1 VAAAPRTGAMGA
13 RLSRIS
19 LRPEVWLPWLTVLG
33 FGAYVVSWLG
43 REVFYAAFGVS
54 PEIVGVHY
62 PSLLIPA
69 AIVGVFVALTL
80 LAVIAFVVPLFVIT
94 SSRRA
99 GQWQMKIGGLIL
111 LSVLAAAAIVGA
123 IFGESGKE
131 GAVAILTVPWIM
143 GALFLIH
150 GFGSWFRRSLH
161 RRAVRSRLRRLR
173 RQVTSPEEAL
183 SAYHAEQR
191 SQRRRQATRRAERAR
206 VRREARPA
214 GLVILL
220 WLATILYMMLGAYL
234 TDAATRAAYNAING
248 KTDIFV
254 GADRPANVLLNVQ
267 VRTVQV
273 EAIEPHFH
281 SLQRAQLLYLGTN
294 SGGHVLYD
302 RTARQAV
309 VIPSGSVALRFDSS
323 YG

>member
-1 VAAAPRTGAMGA
+1 VAAAPRPGAMGA

-69 AIVGVFVALTL
+69 AVVGVFVALTL
-80 LAVIAFVVPLFVIT
+80 VAVIAFVVPLFLMT

-99 GQWQMKIGGLIL
+99 GRWQMKVGGLIL
-111 LSVLAAAAIVGA
+111 LSVVAAAAIFGA
-123 IFGESGKE
+123 IFGDSGKE
-131 GAVAILTVPWIM
+131 EAVALLTVPWIV

-150 GFGSWFRRSLH
+150 GFGAWSRRSLR

-183 SAYHAEQR
+183 SAYHTEQR
-191 SQRRRQATRRAERAR
+191 SQRRRQAARRAERAR
-206 VRREARPA
+206 VRQEAWPA

-220 WLATILYMMLGAYL
+220 WLATMLYMMLGAYL
-234 TDAATRAAYNAING
+234 TDAATRAAFNAKNG
-248 KTDIFV
+248 RIDIFA
-254 GADRPANVLLNVQ
+254 GADRPANVLLGVHVRAVQ
-267 VRTVQV
+267 VD
-273 EAIEPHFH
+273 AIEPQFRP
-281 SLQRAQLLYLGTN
+281 LQRAELLYLGTN
-294 SGGHVLYD
+294 SGSHVLYN

-309 VIPSGSVALRFDSS
+309 IIPSGSIALRFASPP
-323 YG
+323 G

>member
-1 VAAAPRTGAMGA
+1 VAAAPRPGAMGA

-19 LRPEVWLPWLTVLG
+19 LRPEIWLPWLTVLG

-62 PSLLIPA
+62 PFLLIPA
-69 AIVGVFVALTL
+69 AVVGVFVALTL
-80 LAVIAFVVPLFVIT
+80 VAVIAFVVPLFVMT

-99 GQWQMKIGGLIL
+99 GRWQMKVGGLIL
-111 LSVLAAAAIVGA
+111 LSVVAASAIVGA
-123 IFGESGKE
+123 IFGEGGKE
-131 GAVAILTVPWIM
+131 EAVAILTVPWIM

-150 GFGSWFRRSLH
+150 GFGAWSRRSLR

-173 RQVTSPEEAL
+173 RQVASAEEAL
-183 SAYHAEQR
+183 SAYHTEQR
-191 SQRRRQATRRAERAR
+191 AQRRRQAARRAERAR

-220 WLATILYMMLGAYL
+220 WLATILYLMLGAYL
-234 TDAATRAAYNAING
+234 TDAATRAAFNAKNG

-254 GADRPANVLLNVQ
+254 GADQPANVLLGVHVRAVQ
-267 VRTVQV
+267 VD
-273 EAIEPHFH
+273 AIEPQFH
-281 SLQRAQLLYLGTN
+281 PLQRAELLYLGTN
-294 SGGHVLYD
+294 SGSHVLYN

-309 VIPSGSVALRFDSS
+309 IIPSGSVALRFDSPP
-323 YG
+323 G